1 MNSEMKR
8 LLASMNA
15 RSELGLIL
23 RAGMIPD
30 SSTVTKK
37 TGQKEYTLRQGLKVY
52 RENSVGG
59 PIPLEMQGVFLL
71 SGDSV
76 HQIEP
81 DTELLWRVSVVE
93 LHDIL
98 GFVVDPPEDK

>member
-1 MNSEMKR
+1 MTDEMKR
-8 LLASMNA
+8 LLQSLQCDT
-15 RSELGLIL
+15 ELGVIV
-23 RAGMIPD
+23 RASVIPD
-30 SSTVTKK
+30 ASTVSKK
-37 TGQKEYTLRQGLKVY
+37 TGLKEYILRHGLRVY
-52 RENSVGG
+52 RESSLGG

-81 DTELLWRVSVVE
+81 DTELLWRVSVAE